1 MKIVTWNV
9 NSVRARLERVVAWL
23 GKHRPYVLCLQELKC
38 PTDAFPHEAIAAEG
52 YHAAVLGQKTYN
64 GVAILARNEPADV
77 RCGMGRADDDP
88 QARLI
93 SAKVGSVR
101 VFSAY
106 VPNGREVGSDAYAYK
121 LAWLG
126 RLGAYLADEFSPD
139 EPLALCG
146 DFNVVLDDLDA
157 ANPRRWDD
165 TVLCHADAR
174 GALAGVRAWGL
185 ADVFRKHN
193 PDGGIYSW
201 WDYRQL
207 GFQKNNGLRI
217 DHVYATPPLAETSTG
232 ARVDRD
238 ERKGVKPS
246 DHAPLVATFAD

>member
-9 NSVRARLERVVAWL
+9 NSVRARLERLVAWL
-23 GKHRPYVLCLQELKC
+23 ESHRPDVLCLQELKC
-38 PTDAFPHEAIAAEG
+38 PTEAFPYDAIAAAG

-64 GVAILARNEPADV
+64 GVAILARAEPADV
-77 RCGMGRADDDP
+77 RCGMGEGDDDP

-106 VPNGREVGSDAYAYK
+106 VPNGREVGTEAYAYK
-121 LAWLG
+121 LDWLG
-126 RLGAYLADEFSPD
+126 RLAGYLGEEFSPD

-157 ANPRRWDD
+157 ANPRQWDE

-174 GALAGVRAWGL
+174 DALARVRQWGL
-185 ADVFRKHN
+185 SDVFRKHN

-207 GFQKNNGLRI
+207 GFQKNNGLRL
-217 DHVYATPPLAETSTG
+217 DHVYATARLAETSTG
-232 ARVDRD
+232 ACVDRD

-246 DHAPLVATFAD
+246 DHAPLVTTFTD